1 MGQLERALVLD
12 IGNTRIK
19 YGGFEHGELTLNAS
33 LESDEVDALIE
44 ITRAFHPSHIL
55 ISGSGE
61 IPDELNSLK
70 DHGEVVFADANIR
83 LPIGSIYDKQSKPG
97 IDRLANA
104 CALNEKFS
112 GQRALAIDMGTCIT
126 YDLLIDGVFQGGI
139 IAPGLQMRAR
149 AMHEFTAALPLV
161 DIPQKAIFS
170 ANSTLGCLQSGV
182 LNGWTKEIEGCIE
195 TFKNNFSDLQIVLT
209 GGDAIYFA
217 PPLKSYIFADPF
229 LTLRGLYQ
237 ILLFNA
243 R

>member
-1 MGQLERALVLD
+1 MDQLDKALVLD

-19 YGGFEHGELTLNAS
+19 YGGFEKGELTINAS
-33 LESDEVDALIE
+33 LERDKIDALTQISF
-44 ITRAFHPSHIL
+44 AFRPSHIF

-61 IPDELNSLK
+61 IPHELTSLLF
-70 DHGEVVFADANIR
+70 DAELVFANGDIQ
-83 LPIGSIYDKQSKPG
+83 LPIKSNYDKFSKPG
-97 IDRLANA
+97 FDRLANA
-104 CALNEKFS
+104 CALNVRFPQKPS
-112 GQRALAIDMGTCIT
+112 LAIDMGTCVT
-126 YDLLIDGVFQGGI
+126 YDLVAEGTFQGGI
-139 IAPGLQMRAR
+139 IAPGLQMRTR

-161 DIPQKAIFS
+161 DIPKEAIFIGD
-170 ANSTLGCLQSGV
+170 STLGCMQSGA

>member
-19 YGGFEHGELTLNAS
+19 YGGFELGELTINAT
-33 LESDEVDALIE
+33 LEQKNVDALLD
-44 ITRAFHPSHIL
+44 ITRAFQPSHIL
-55 ISGSGE
+55 VSGSGK
-61 IPDELNSLK
+61 IPTVLNSLK
-70 DHGEVVFADANIR
+70 DHGEVFFADADIQ
-83 LPIGSIYDKQSKPG
+83 LPIGSSYDKQSKPG
-97 IDRLANA
+97 IDRIANA
-104 CALNEKFS
+104 CALNKMFS
-112 GQRALAIDMGTCIT
+112 GQNALAIDMGTCVT
-126 YDLLIDGVFQGGI
+126 YDLLRDGVFKGGI

-161 DIPQKAIFS
+161 EIPQKAIFS
-170 ANSTLGCLQSGV
+170 GNSTLGCLQSGV

-209 GGDAIYFA
+209 GGDTIYFA